1 MAAVGELAQSTLT
14 IEEGHRT
21 PPARERSASQ
31 KGFYRPELDSLRFF
45 AFLGVF
51 VFHVVPR
58 EPSAY
63 LSVHFVPAFLV
74 PWICGIAGAGAFGVD
89 LFFALSAYLI
99 TGLLLREKSVRGHI
113 DIKAFYIR
121 RILRIW
127 PLYFLFILVAVT
139 LPLWQPVSRL
149 SWPYVAGYLL
159 LAGNW
164 VYAFKGVPIGSVA
177 IPLWSISVE
186 EQFYLFW
193 PPILRHVTRR
203 RLVYGI
209 LLLLLAANLVR
220 VGLIVA
226 HVNGAAAEYNT
237 FVRIDALAFGILV
250 ACWLGE
256 RSPKL
261 SAGSRAGLLF
271 SGLLTWVLVAT
282 YGHMNAPQSP
292 APVVGTLIG
301 RPLVALSAAAMLV
314 AFIGAA
320 GPMNILRFPLL
331 TYLGKISYGL
341 YVYHMLGVFLAERL
355 VRAGASSA
363 HGAAAFVG
371 FLLTVALSVISYH
384 CFEAP
389 FLRLKNRFAVIRSR
403 PV

>member
-1 MAAVGELAQSTLT
+1 MAAVSELAQPTPTPGESHRALSPRARST
-14 IEEGHRT
+14 
-21 PPARERSASQ
+21 SQ
-31 KGFYRPELDSLRFF
+31 KEFYRPELDSLRFL
-45 AFLGVF
+45 AFFGVF

-63 LSVHFVPAFLV
+63 LSIHFVPAFLV
-74 PWICGIAGAGAFGVD
+74 PWICGAAGAGAFGVD

-113 DIKAFYIR
+113 DIRAFYIR

-127 PLYFLFILVAVT
+127 PLYFLFILIAVA
-139 LPLWQPVSRL
+139 LPRWQPMRAL
-149 SWPYVAGYLL
+149 SWPYVVGYLL

-164 VYAFKGVPIGSVA
+164 VYALKGVPIGSIA

-209 LLLLLAANLVR
+209 LLLLLAANFVR
-220 VGLIVA
+220 VGLITA
-226 HVNGAAAEYNT
+226 HVDGAAAEYNT
-237 FVRIDALAFGILV
+237 FARIDALALGILV
-250 ACWLGE
+250 ACCLGE
-256 RSPKL
+256 RLPKL
-261 SAGSRAGLLF
+261 STGARSGLLF
-271 SGLLTWVLVAT
+271 SGLLAWLLVAI
-282 YGHMNAPQSP
+282 YGHLNAPQSP
-292 APVVGTLIG
+292 APLLGTLIG
-301 RPLVALSAAAMLV
+301 RPTVALSAAAILV
-314 AFIGAA
+314 AFIGAK
-320 GPMNILRFPLL
+320 GPMKILQCPLL

-341 YVYHMLGVFLAERL
+341 YVYHMLGVFLSERL
-355 VRAGASSA
+355 VRDVAWSG
-363 HGAAAFVG
+363 HGVTVLLG
-371 FLLTVALSVISYH
+371 FQLTVVLSVLSYH

-403 PV
+403 PI